1 MTRKENFAGQPYTS
15 ARLSSKQTFRYGV
28 FEMRARLPR
37 GKGTWPAFWLLAG
50 PKNNWKWPDDGE
62 IDIMEHVGYD
72 MNNIVSTI
80 HCAAYNHIV
89 KFYIIFNLN

>member
-1 MTRKENFAGQPYTS
+1 MTRKENYGGKSYTS
-15 ARLSSKQTFRYGV
+15 ARLSSKRTFKYGV
-28 FEMRARLPR
+28 FEMRARLPQ

-72 MNNIVSTI
+72 MNNIIATI
-80 HCAAYNHIV
+80 HCGAYNHIV
-89 KFYIIFNLN
+89 NLYIIFDQN